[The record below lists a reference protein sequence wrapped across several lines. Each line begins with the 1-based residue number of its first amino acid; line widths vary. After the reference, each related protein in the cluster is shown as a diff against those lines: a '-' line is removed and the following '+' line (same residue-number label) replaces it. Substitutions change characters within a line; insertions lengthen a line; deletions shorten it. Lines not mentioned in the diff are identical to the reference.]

1 MFFRTLNSVLAVVIS
16 CFISS
21 IFFRGTGFIWLMP
34 TLVTFAGIFLG
45 LSAMFKNKTWI
56 PYVAIVMGYF
66 GVLLSRIQHVTAF
79 TAIVSAGILG
89 GCVYYVPKV
98 VDKLSAKF
106 GFKLGG
112 GSNHTPAR
120 KKRLRQSGG
129 QGTSPTRAYENRT
142 QDLVGLPQRGIGV
155 YGTPGAGLSQAVKL
169 FGAAKVAAGV
179 EGEEA
184 TSRLLSA
191 HFRNATSPVALVN
204 SIQFAGSKT
213 ADVDHALISGKK
225 VFLIDSK
232 KYRDGKYM
240 ATSSNTVTVNSTDG
254 KTRTKRVNMDAALKN
269 YRQILPRASFPKAY
283 VIMHTKG
290 EVIPREI
297 GGVFFG
303 SPNHVVSDIKSQ
315 IGSGAPNVDSGV
327 FNAINSRRK

>member
-1 MFFRTLNSVLAVVIS
+1 MPGIAAVL
-16 CFISS
+16 
-21 IFFRGTGFIWLMP
+21 GFI
-34 TLVTFAGIFLG
+34 GI
-45 LSAMFKNKTWI
+45 
-56 PYVAIVMGYF
+56 V
-66 GVLLSRIQHVTAF
+66 LSRIYNVTGISF
-79 TAIVSAGILG
+79 VVSAALLG
-89 GCVYYVPKV
+89 TCLYYVPRAI
-98 VDKLSAKF
+98 S
-106 GFKLGG
+106 KLGEKYGFQYKG
-112 GSNHTPAR
+112 GIGKPRGN
-120 KKRLRQSGG
+120 KRGIRPVRDSITSEPRRQ
-129 QGTSPTRAYENRT
+129 QEA
-142 QDLVGLPQRGIGV
+142 QGLPTRGIGV
-155 YGTPGAGLSQAVKL
+155 FGTPGAGLSQAVKL
-169 FGAAKVAAGV
+169 FGVSKVAAGV

-191 HFRNATSPVALVN
+191 QFRNSTSPVALVN

-232 KYRDGKYM
+232 KYRDGQYM

-254 KTRTKRVNMDAALKN
+254 KRRTKRVNMDAALKN
-269 YRQILPRASFPKAY
+269 YRQILPSASFPKAY

-315 IGSGAPNVDSGV
+315 IGLGSPNVDNNV